1 MTVERPKDLQ
11 RLVGTAWY
19 RTKVQKANRLP
30 SALVSVLRRYIL
42 RRESS
47 WKIFE
52 QKRSAVTLVGEANQF
67 WKIVAE
73 FSFEILDQ
81 VAHYDG
87 GMLAFSDT
95 LHPKGELQSV
105 NLAVRELHSADCGCG
120 YPVGYRPVNI
130 SPKKS
135 ISPCTFLR
143 VLL

>member
-30 SALVSVLRRYIL
+30 SALVSVLRRYIP

-87 GMLAFSDT
+87 GMLAFSDPYT
-95 LHPKGELQSV
+95 PRENYSPLISRCGSSTVLI
-105 NLAVRELHSADCGCG
+105 AVAGIRSGTA
-120 YPVGYRPVNI
+120 R
-130 SPKKS
+130 
-135 ISPCTFLR
+135 
-143 VLL
+143 